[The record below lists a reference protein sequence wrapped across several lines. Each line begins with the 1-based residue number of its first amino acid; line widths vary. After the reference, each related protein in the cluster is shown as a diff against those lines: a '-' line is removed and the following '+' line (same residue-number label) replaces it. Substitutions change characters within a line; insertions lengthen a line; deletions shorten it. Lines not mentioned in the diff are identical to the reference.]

1 MKVANEKHLQD
12 AEQKLHH
19 KKIYPTE
26 YIND

>member
-1 MKVANEKHLQD
+1 MKVANEKCLQD

-26 YIND
+26 YID